1 MTQFPLSRVLHLAAI
16 LCVALLVAAN
26 LMLIFSFSSE
36 SRGESASRSRNV
48 TIAVARLLDPSFD
61 DMSPVEQNAVVDE
74 LHHYV
79 RKAAHFLEFALLGF
93 LTAVLTVLV
102 WRFFDPHPILW
113 LTLCIP
119 ASFCLLS
126 AVTDEVYQ
134 IFTGRGPA
142 VKDMMI
148 DFCGAVSGVLFLHLA
163 VWLIG
168 KIHCARKREAGER
181 EDASV

>member
-1 MTQFPLSRVLHLAAI
+1 MTQFPLSRALHLAAI

-26 LMLIFSFSSE
+26 LMLIFGFSSE
-36 SRGESASRSRNV
+36 SRNESASRSRNV
-48 TIAVARLLDPSFD
+48 TIAVARLLNPSFD
-61 DMSPVEQNAVVDE
+61 DMSPDEQNAVVDD

-119 ASFCLLS
+119 AFFCLLS
-126 AVTDEVYQ
+126 AVADEVYQ
-134 IFTGRGPA
+134 IFTNRGSSA
-142 VKDMMI
+142 ADVMI
-148 DFCGAVSGVLFLHLA
+148 DFSGAVCGVIFLHLC
-163 VWLIG
+163 LIVAACIRRKGREG
-168 KIHCARKREAGER
+168 KN
-181 EDASV
+181 V

>member
-1 MTQFPLSRVLHLAAI
+1 MTRLPLSRALHLAAI

-48 TIAVARLLDPSFD
+48 TIAVARLLNPSFD
-61 DMSPVEQNAVVDE
+61 DMSPDEQNAVVDE

-79 RKAAHFLEFALLGF
+79 RKAAHFLEFALLG
-93 LTAVLTVLV
+93 LLSASLVRLIWLYVSWRLVGWQTAG
-102 WRFFDPHPILW
+102 
-113 LTLCIP
+113 IP
-119 ASFCLLS
+119 SVFCLLM
-126 AVTDEVYQ
+126 ATTDEVYQ

-142 VKDMMI
+142 VKDVMI